1 MTEPVVSPRVLP
13 HNLEAERLLLG
24 ALLLDSERVLEVS
37 DLVRP
42 EDFYDRR
49 HGLLLEA
56 MLRLADNRVPV
67 DPVSVGEAL
76 RAAGHFQTVGG
87 HEYLIELPLA
97 VATSAH
103 VSHHARIV
111 NETALLRRVIH
122 EATSIVEGAF
132 ESRADGESVQRVLD
146 EAEHRI
152 FSLAQSRDEGGA
164 RSMEEILKEAMHR
177 LASHTGPTGIVSGYY
192 DLDQKLSGLH
202 PGALVIVAARPGMGK
217 TAFALNLVERA
228 ALREQSALGHSAR
241 VLFFSLEMG
250 QLDLVQRM
258 LAMRA
263 NVESTRVREARLTL
277 DEREALVSAADELQG
292 AQVHID
298 DTPGLTVLG
307 LRSRARRH
315 MHKHG
320 LDLVVVDYL
329 QLVSHPKAESRQ
341 MEISYI
347 SRSLKGLARELKVP
361 VVALAQ
367 LNRGL
372 EARSGTDRRP
382 RLSDLRESGSIE
394 QDADVVVLLHRPE
407 VYEAEPPDEMRGLAE
422 LIIAKHRNGPTGLVK
437 LQFFDSTMRFENRSP
452 MVEPVAP

>member
-1 MTEPVVSPRVLP
+1 MSEPVPSPRVLP

-24 ALLLDSERVLEVS
+24 ALLLDSDRVLEIS

-49 HGLLLEA
+49 HGLVLEA
-56 MLRLADNRVPV
+56 MLRLAENRVPV

-87 HEYLIELPLA
+87 HEYLLELPLA

-103 VSHHARIV
+103 VAHHARIV
-111 NETALLRRVIH
+111 NETSLLRRVIH

-132 ESRADGESVQRVLD
+132 ESRADGESVQRTLD

-217 TAFALNLVERA
+217 TAIALNLVERA
-228 ALREQSALGHSAR
+228 ALREQSALGHPAR

-277 DEREALVSAADELQG
+277 DEREALVNAADELQG

-315 MHKHG
+315 MHKYG
-320 LDLVVVDYL
+320 LDLIVVDYL

-347 SRSLKGLARELKVP
+347 SRSLKGLARELKIP

-394 QDADVVVLLHRPE
+394 QDADVVMLLHRPE